1 MTEIGIPDLPVI
13 AKIETLQAIDNLEAI
28 IEEADGGVMVARGDL
43 GGVEVAVEKKF
54 LYYKKKNNRNS

>member
-28 IEEADGGVMVARGDL
+28 IEEADGVMVARGDL
-43 GGVEVAVEKKF
+43 GGVEVAVEKIP
-54 LYYKKKNNRNS
+54 LLQKKE

>member
-28 IEEADGGVMVARGDL
+28 IEEADGVMVARGDL